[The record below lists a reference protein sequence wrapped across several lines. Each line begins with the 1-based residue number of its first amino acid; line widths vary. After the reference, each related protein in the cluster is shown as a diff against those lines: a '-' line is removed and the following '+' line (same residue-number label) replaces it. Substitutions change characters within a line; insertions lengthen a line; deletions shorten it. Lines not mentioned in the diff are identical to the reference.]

1 MADITLTVD
10 FAQVN
15 NLNTTL
21 KSTDTLFVKVVDS
34 LFRESKRADRVTK
47 AFADTTQKNLDI
59 INKAE
64 AVVSAKLQQ
73 ESDKREKART
83 REASRA
89 EKEAQRIVAAN
100 DKIAKAEAKLAAE
113 VARNQA
119 AAAQR
124 STTAL
129 NDRLGVTGTP
139 ATGVGA
145 GFATLDNEIE
155 RLRLKY
161 DQIYASSQ
169 LYERSL
175 AELNTAHRLGAI
187 STKGHE
193 SAVESLN
200 QEYQNFQNG
209 IRQVGNRF
217 VDHSNQ
223 TSDGMNRM
231 GVAAQQTGYQV
242 SDFIV
247 QVQGGTN
254 PLVAFSQQMTQMA
267 GLLYLLPPA
276 LQATTYSFLGFKIAL
291 STAFAGV
298 AILIPLLASLAMA
311 FFNSSKEAES
321 GAKSVDVQKQAIDR
335 LKESIT
341 ALRLERQMAASGAST
356 KDEQVAQN
364 AINDLLEER
373 LRLQASIA
381 FSSSQEQKVAS
392 GGRSA
397 LAVEEL
403 KAREQVNQARLD
415 EIDLVLK
422 QLDYERQLEIASRRR
437 ANEQRNIYRQQ
448 KADADAQV
456 VAQEELNK
464 RLTSGKNLFHALA
477 GETESVSIYLSD
489 ALRSALGLAKV
500 DFSNVKTV
508 ADYLAIYQGQM
519 GRGLPT
525 TSGPT
530 FTYPLNAD
538 NRYGPSFE
546 QGGRGPIPAAA
557 VNPTLEDLLG
567 GTGTEGG
574 TGPAEATQTAIE
586 KLQEQLAVE
595 RELIGTSEAY
605 QKVRSALGEEFK
617 TTSPEV
623 IAGLVDQATQVER
636 LIDLEKQR
644 EQVLGTVKSSM
655 EDTLMSIVDGT
666 KSAKEAFKTMAAE
679 IVKELYRVYVVQ
691 QLVNSVSGFI
701 MPSKGPAGSVPRLSQ
716 AQPRAAGGSMMA
728 NMAYMVG
735 ENGPELVI
743 PRHSGTVVNAKQT
756 ASAVGGGGNFTQN
769 LSINVTGSDAAMV
782 RTEVAKMI
790 PQITNATKAAVLDAK
805 QRGGQFAAAFR

>member
-1 MADITLTVD
+1 MPDITLTVD
-10 FAQVN
+10 FTQVN
-15 NLNTTL
+15 SLNTTL
-21 KSTDTLFVKVVDS
+21 KSTDTIFVKVVDS
-34 LFRESKRADRVTK
+34 LLRESKRADRVTK

-64 AVVSAKLQQ
+64 AIVTAKLQQ
-73 ESDKREKART
+73 ESDRREKLRVK
-83 REASRA
+83 EAARA
-89 EKEAQRIVAAN
+89 EKEAQKLVDAN
-100 DKIAKAEAKLAAE
+100 DKIIASEIKRRAEEDK
-113 VARNQA
+113 NA
-119 AAAQR
+119 AAYAQNFQ
-124 STTAL
+124 AQIGP
-129 NDRLGVTGTP
+129 NLGL
-139 ATGVGA
+139 GA
-145 GFATLDNEIE
+145 QGISAGASASAFGDEAE

-169 LYERSL
+169 LYEKSL
-175 AELNTAHRLGAI
+175 AEINRAHMLGVT
-187 STKGHE
+187 SVKQHE

-217 VDHSNQ
+217 VQHSNQ

-341 ALRLERQMAASGAST
+341 ALRLERQMGASGAST

-381 FSSSQEQKVAS
+381 FSSSEEQRIAS

-422 QLDYERQLEIASRRR
+422 QLAYERQLEVASRRR
-437 ANEQRNIYRQQ
+437 ANEQRDIYRQQ

-456 VAQEELNK
+456 KSQEELNK

-489 ALRSALGLAKV
+489 ALRSALGLASV
-500 DFSNVKTV
+500 DFKNVKTV
-508 ADYLAIYQGQM
+508 ADYLAISQGQM

-525 TSGPT
+525 TAGPT

-546 QGGRGPIPAAA
+546 QGGRGPVPAAK

-567 GTGTEGG
+567 GTGTQGG

-623 IAGLVDQATQVER
+623 IAGLVEQATQVER

-666 KSAKEAFKTMAAE
+666 KSARDAFKAMATD
-679 IVKELYRVYVVQ
+679 IIKELYRVYVVQ
-691 QLVNSVSGFI
+691 QLVNSVSGFFA
-701 MPSKGPAGSVPRLSQ
+701 PSGGSSVSP
-716 AQPRAAGGSMMA
+716 PGRAAGGSMMA

-756 ASAVGGGGNFTQN
+756 ANTMNGGGNFTQN